1 MNGTEVS
8 AGRGLLLSAAAGL
21 LLALAYPRPAY
32 NLAAFVALVP
42 LLLSLRG
49 ASRGAALARGYAC
62 GVVFFGVLLYWIVG
76 VVHTYGGLPWPVGV
90 ISLALVVFYLATYV
104 ALFALLT
111 ALSWRRFGAMT
122 LAVVPV
128 SWVGLEIVR
137 AKLLGGFP
145 WGLLGYSQASNLP
158 FLQIASFGGIYVVSF
173 LVAGVNAAIAL
184 AMAEPRARAP
194 RAIAA
199 LLLMAAGGAWLGG
212 GFVLRRDAVAGTG
225 EWVKVAAIQGN
236 VSQHRK
242 WTRGEEQAIVDNLIA
257 LTRQAAAGGARLVV
271 WPESASPFTFYRP
284 VRRTR
289 GGETSVAFEP
299 HPEYF
304 PTVIRLA
311 ADLNITL
318 IAGSVDYRAAA
329 GGRLAA
335 TNSAFVLGG
344 EGMLAPPY
352 DKVHLVPFGEYV
364 PLQRVLFFVDRLVL
378 GSIADFVP
386 GSRLEP
392 LPTPAGKAA
401 TFICYEAIFPD
412 LVRTLAAG
420 SAYLVNITND
430 AWYGLSG
437 APEQHLAMAAVRA
450 IETRRY
456 LLRAAN
462 TGISAIVDPYG
473 RIVAQTAMRETAVLS
488 GEIEVR
494 EGETMYMRAGDVLAW
509 ACVILTLLHAAL
521 HVAAYARPGR

>member
-1 MNGTEVS
+1 MNVTDIS
-8 AGRGLLLSAAAGL
+8 ARRGIILSAAAGL

-32 NLAAFVALVP
+32 HLAAFVALVP

-49 ASRGAALARGYAC
+49 ASPWTALARGYVC
-62 GVVFFGVLLYWIVG
+62 GFVFFATLIYWIVY

-90 ISLALVVFYLATYV
+90 LSLALLVFYLATYV

-111 ALSWRRFGAMT
+111 ALSWRRFGSLT

-128 SWVGLEIVR
+128 TWVGLEIIR
-137 AKLLGGFP
+137 ARLMGGFP

-158 FLQIASFGGIYVVSF
+158 FLQITSLGGIYSVSF

-184 AMAEPRARAP
+184 LLAAP
-194 RAIAA
+194 RRRASRAVAA
-199 LLLMAAGGAWLGG
+199 LLLTAAAGAWIGGAV
-212 GFVLRRDAVAGTG
+212 VLRRDATAGSG
-225 EWVKVAAIQGN
+225 ERVKVAAIQAN
-236 VSQHRK
+236 VAQGRK
-242 WTRGEEQAIVDNLIA
+242 WTEGEEEAIVDGLIA
-257 LTRQAAAGGARLVV
+257 LTRRAAAGGARLVV
-271 WPESASPFTFYRP
+271 WPESASPFTFTRP
-284 VRRTR
+284 VRRTE
-289 GGETSVAFEP
+289 GGRTGIVLEP

-304 PTVIRLA
+304 ETVTRLA

-318 IAGSVDYRAAA
+318 IAGSVDYRVRD
-329 GGRLAA
+329 GRLAA

-344 EGMLAPPY
+344 EGVLAPPY
-352 DKVHLVPFGEYV
+352 DKIHLVPFGEYV
-364 PLQRVLFFVDRLVL
+364 PLQRALFFVDRLVQ
-378 GSIADFVP
+378 GAIADFVP

-392 LPTPAGKAA
+392 LPTPFGKAA
-401 TFICYEAIFPD
+401 TFICYEAIFPEV
-412 LVRTLAAG
+412 VRPLAIG

-430 AWYGLSG
+430 AWYGLSS

-450 IETRRY
+450 VETRRY

-473 RIVAQTAMRETAVLS
+473 RIIARTALEEETVLS

-494 EGETMYMRAGDVLAW
+494 EGETLSMRAGDLLAW
-509 ACVILTLLHAAL
+509 ACAILTLLHAAL
-521 HVAAYARPGR
+521 YVAAYWRPGT